1 MSREELLSRLEIGDV
16 FYAVSE
22 GNGAQAICLVRSLDE
37 DVVTSRRITTQECC
51 KFDRRTG
58 KAFGDVFSQGMIRSV
73 EPLPPEILTTFLEM
87 DRQYRLGHRDDDSIK
102 LSASQKAAL
111 LFIEDHYTRY
121 PIGE

>member
-22 GNGAQAICLVRSLDE
+22 GNVAQAICLVRSLDE

-58 KAFGDVFSQGMIRSV
+58 KAVGDVFSRGMIKSV
-73 EPLPPEILTTFLEM
+73 EPLPPEILATFLEI
-87 DRQYRLGHRDDDSIK
+87 DRQYRLGHRDEDSMK
-102 LSASQKAAL
+102 LTASQKAAL
-111 LFIEDHYTRY
+111 LFIDDYYAQY
-121 PIGE
+121 PLGE